1 MRAVLNAPRF
11 ADAEAFLAWEELQTE
26 WHELVDGEVYAMVGA
41 RLTHNTIA
49 LNAAF
54 FLRQALKG
62 GPCRVHGLDVKLHPG
77 EQGDVFYPDVVVSC
91 ARRDRQPGE
100 ARFNSHPWLV
110 VDVRSDSAAAGHA
123 RACTAPALT
132 RAGRCPPIH
141 SGLL

>member
-11 ADAEAFLAWEELQTE
+11 ADAQAFLAWEELQTE
-26 WHELVDGEVYAMVGA
+26 RHDLVDGEVYTTVGA

-49 LNAAF
+49 LNAVF

-62 GPCRVHGLDVKLHPG
+62 GPCRVYGLDVKLHPG
-77 EQGDVFYPDVVVSC
+77 EQGDFFYPDVVVSSDP
-91 ARRDRQPGE
+91 RDRQPGE
-100 ARFNSHPWLV
+100 DHFISHPCLV
-110 VDVRSDSAAAGHA
+110 VDVLSDSTAAGHA
-123 RACTAPALT
+123 RACSAPALT